1 MFLSKNPWRCNCK
14 FTPKFQL
21 LLAKFEF
28 IRDARNITC
37 REEPDNP
44 FSNLPV
50 QSLSKH
56 DLCQPDTEEILVID
70 IVNCVLASLIFIILA
85 KLTYDY
91 IQFRHYGRVPWIV
104 TKM

>member
-1 MFLSKNPWRCNCK
+1 MCNCK

-37 REEPDNP
+37 RHEPGNQ

-50 QSLSKH
+50 QSLTKH
-56 DLCQPDTEEILVID
+56 ELCYLDTEGILVID
-70 IVNCVLASLIFIILA
+70 IVNCVLAMLIFIIIA
-85 KLTYDY
+85 KLSYDY

-104 TKM
+104 TKI